1 MEQPGTDIELFAK
14 TTGEVVKALA
24 EESGSLEPVKAF
36 AEYLASS
43 VHYRYYPRVAERA
56 MRAAE
61 KIRASGLPR
70 RAFDEV
76 PDPLLR
82 AILVHGAQEDEPT
95 MQERWEN
102 LLANVLTIDSAD
114 VKKGFVTVLDDLEPA
129 EAAQLDK
136 YADETTPEAF
146 RVTRFPIPYAEVDV
160 AGLDNL
166 VRLGLL
172 DYVGTFGTPPGPS
185 TVVYDRSL
193 YREVMFTE
201 FGFEFVRACRAPAQG

>member
-14 TTGEVVKALA
+14 TTGEVVKALP
-24 EESGSLEPVKAF
+24 EQSGSLEPVRAF

-43 VHYRYYPRVAERA
+43 VHYRFYPRVAERA

-82 AILVHGAQEDEPT
+82 AILMPGAEKDEPT
-95 MQERWEN
+95 MRERWEN
-102 LLANVLTIDSAD
+102 LLANALTIDSAEI
-114 VKKGFVTVLDDLEPA
+114 KKALVTVLDDLEPA

-136 YADETTPEAF
+136 YAGETTPEEL
-146 RVTRFPIPYAEVDV
+146 RVTRFPIQYGQSDI

-172 DYVGTFGTPPGPS
+172 D
-185 TVVYDRSL
+185 
-193 YREVMFTE
+193 
-201 FGFEFVRACRAPAQG
+201 